1 MGTQH
6 KPKWDK
12 NVQLNNII
20 YATLKI
26 KNINY
31 LWQIFFHKQTNN
43 YGDSSGMLD
52 EKKPVSS
59 HEVGVVLLSER
70 V

>member
-1 MGTQH
+1 MY
-6 KPKWDK
+6 D
-12 NVQLNNII
+12 II
-20 YATLKI
+20 SATLKI
-26 KNINY
+26 KTINY
-31 LWQIFFHKQTNN
+31 LWQIFSHKQTNN
-43 YGDSSGMLD
+43 YEESSGMLD